1 MKIKQV
7 AGSRSPLLLIVAGL
21 FFAFGR
27 YPISWLLSS
36 KKKAGKMKN
45 DVPGHSQLVHCPSGN
60 ILYVETD
67 GPEDAQPIVII
78 HGLNAS
84 RLQWH
89 YQRMLLRQ
97 EYRLIFIDLP
107 GHGRSAKPAIL
118 SIPVL
123 ASDLDAVLQQLN
135 VENPVLYGHSIGGM
149 VLMDYCTKGY
159 SRQIKGIVI
168 HNSAFTNPFKTCLFP
183 ELMLALQEPVVVP
196 FLRYVIRNPRLFGIL
211 GRINYLNGLS
221 LIFYRFLLFSG
232 AQTSNQLRFL
242 CKLAALCPPEVTA
255 EGILRTL
262 EFNASNTLHKI
273 SVPCLVVGGTL
284 DRIVQPG
291 TAQYIRKHIP
301 GAQLKIINGGH
312 LNLVEHAD
320 DVNVILRNFMQN
332 LS

>member
-7 AGSRSPLLLIVAGL
+7 AGSRSPLLLIAVGL

-45 DVPGHSQLVHCPSGN
+45 NVPGHSQFVHCPSGN

-67 GPEDAQPIVII
+67 GPVDAQPILII

-84 RLQWH
+84 RLQWY

-107 GHGRSAKPAIL
+107 GHGRSAKPESL

-123 ASDLDAVLQQLN
+123 ASDLDAVLWQLG
-135 VENPVLYGHSIGGM
+135 VKNPVLYGHSIGGM

-168 HNSAFTNPFKTCLFP
+168 HNSAFTNPFKTCIFP
-183 ELMLALQEPVVVP
+183 SVMLALQEPVVVP
-196 FLRYVIRNPRLFGIL
+196 FLKFVIRHPRPFGIL
-211 GRINYLNGLS
+211 SRINYLNGLS

-262 EFNASNTLHKI
+262 EFNIGNTLHKI
-273 SVPCLVVGGTL
+273 SVPCLVIGGTN
-284 DRIVQPG
+284 DRIVRPE
-291 TAQYIRKHIP
+291 AARYIRKHI
-301 GAQLKIINGGH
+301 ADARLKTINGGH

-320 DVNVILRNFMQN
+320 DVNVILRNFLQN